1 MFDWIRNMPP
11 IGGALNVE
19 QVDCKCI
26 EFVAV
31 GWCAGKYLRLNQTI
45 RSHTCGDLEISLLVI
60 RLGVTRLKKS
70 MFVCLLDLFGGR
82 GRSGVI

>member
-1 MFDWIRNMPP
+1 MFDWIQNVPP
-11 IGGALNVE
+11 IGGALNME

-31 GWCAGKYLRLNQTI
+31 GWCAGKKLRLNQTI
-45 RSHTCGDLEISLLVI
+45 RSHTYGDLEISLLCYKEAHNV
-60 RLGVTRLKKS
+60 
-70 MFVCLLDLFGGR
+70 FVCLLNLFGGR